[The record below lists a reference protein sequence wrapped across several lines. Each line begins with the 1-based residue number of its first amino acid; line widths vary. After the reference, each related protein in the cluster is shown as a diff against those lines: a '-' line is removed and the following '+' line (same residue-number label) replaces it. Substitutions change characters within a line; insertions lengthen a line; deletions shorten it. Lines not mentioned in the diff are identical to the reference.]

1 MPVVIMKKGK
11 KITYTDLL
19 ADKEIH
25 AEYEKGLDLI
35 RPDLGRSHPIMIGGR
50 EIFSAPEF
58 EVVSPFDKRISVGK
72 FQTATPD
79 LIRSSVA
86 TAQDGFPAWRDR
98 EWEERARIIMRTAE
112 ILESEKFLLAALVTY
127 ECGKNRFEAVAEAGE
142 AIDMLFYHAE
152 IYEKNKGFCVLTRP
166 ESPRA
171 ESRSVMRPY
180 GVFAVISPFNFPLGL
195 ATGMAGAALITGNTV
210 VLKPTSIAPFSV
222 LKLYYAFID
231 AGVPPDAVQ
240 FITGPGRM
248 FGEIVTAHPDVG
260 GIAFTG
266 SRDAGMML
274 HRAFSA
280 KQRYVK
286 PLISE
291 MGSKNPVIVTEN
303 ADREK
308 AVEGVFRSAFGYSGQ
323 KCSATSRV
331 YAHESVA
338 DQFINDLHRKVESL
352 VVGDPREKDSFIGPL
367 IDEKAVQTF
376 REAVDLARK
385 DGGRI
390 ICGGS
395 VLSGGLYS
403 EGHYVQPTIIC
414 GLTPG
419 HPLARK
425 ELFVPVLIIETFLT
439 LKEAIGK
446 ANATDY
452 GLTAGI
458 FSEDDEEV
466 ACFFSAIES
475 GVAYANRRAGATTGA
490 WPGSQSFCG
499 WKASGSS
506 GKGVGGP
513 YYLLSYLRE
522 QAQTRIR

>member
-1 MPVVIMKKGK
+1 
-11 KITYTDLL
+11 
-19 ADKEIH
+19 
-25 AEYEKGLDLI
+25 
-35 RPDLGRSHPIMIGGR
+35 
-50 EIFSAPEF
+50 
-58 EVVSPFDKRISVGK
+58 
-72 FQTATPD
+72 
-79 LIRSSVA
+79 
-86 TAQDGFPAWRDR
+86 
-98 EWEERARIIMRTAE
+98 
-112 ILESEKFLLAALVTY
+112 
-127 ECGKNRFEAVAEAGE
+127 
-142 AIDMLFYHAE
+142 
-152 IYEKNKGFCVLTRP
+152 
-166 ESPRA
+166 
-171 ESRSVMRPY
+171 
-180 GVFAVISPFNFPLGL
+180 
-195 ATGMAGAALITGNTV
+195 
-210 VLKPTSIAPFSV
+210 
-222 LKLYYAFID
+222 
-231 AGVPPDAVQ
+231 
-240 FITGPGRM
+240 M

-331 YAHESVA
+331 YVHESVA
-338 DQFINDLHRKVESL
+338 DQFINDLCRKVKSL

-376 REAVDLARK
+376 REAVDLAKK

-395 VLSGGLYS
+395 VLSGGIYS
-403 EGHYVQPTIIC
+403 EGHYVQPTIVC

-458 FSEDDEEV
+458 FSEDDEQV
-466 ACFFSAIES
+466 ARFFSAIES

-513 YYLLSYLRE
+513 YYLLSYMRE